1 MPEKWRGNGV
11 YKLQYTHPLC
21 EEGSAG
27 LTCVP
32 LGDLVAINGKLVKF
46 FSWMHIA
53 KYHHCSAREN
63 LNVLLCTLNL
73 ELHLDYPGC

>member
-46 FSWMHIA
+46 SSWIEYA
-53 KYHHCSAREN
+53 S
-63 LNVLLCTLNL
+63 LNITIVQQDKTLIYFLTPSL
-73 ELHLDYPGC
+73 EP

>member
-32 LGDLVAINGKLVKF
+32 LGDLVAINGELVKF
-46 FSWMHIA
+46 LSWMHMA
-53 KYHHCSAREN
+53 KYHICLSREN
-63 LNVLLCTLNL
+63 LNVLLCAV
-73 ELHLDYPGC
+73 

>member
-21 EEGSAG
+21 EEGCAG

-32 LGDLVAINGKLVKF
+32 LGDLVAINGKLAKF
-46 FSWMHIA
+46 LSWMGIA
-53 KYHHCSAREN
+53 KYYSCLAREN
-63 LNVLLCTLNL
+63 LNLLLCTLFRTA
-73 ELHLDYPGC
+73 P

>member
-32 LGDLVAINGKLVKF
+32 LGDLVAINGKLFKCYS
-46 FSWMHIA
+46 SWMHIA
-53 KYHHCSAREN
+53 KYLHCRATEN
-63 LNVLLCTLNL
+63 LKVLLCTLFRTA
-73 ELHLDYPGC
+73 P

>member
-46 FSWMHIA
+46 LSWMHIA
-53 KYHHCSAREN
+53 KYHHCLARKD
-63 LNVLLCTLNL
+63 LNVLLGTLFRTA
-73 ELHLDYPGC
+73 P

>member
-46 FSWMHIA
+46 S
-53 KYHHCSAREN
+53 S
-63 LNVLLCTLNL
+63 
-73 ELHLDYPGC
+73 

>member
-32 LGDLVAINGKLVKF
+32 LGDLVAINGKSVKF
-46 FSWMHIA
+46 LSCMHIA
-53 KYHHCSAREN
+53 KYQHCLARGN
-63 LNVLLCTLNL
+63 LNMLLCTLL
-73 ELHLDYPGC
+73 GVTL